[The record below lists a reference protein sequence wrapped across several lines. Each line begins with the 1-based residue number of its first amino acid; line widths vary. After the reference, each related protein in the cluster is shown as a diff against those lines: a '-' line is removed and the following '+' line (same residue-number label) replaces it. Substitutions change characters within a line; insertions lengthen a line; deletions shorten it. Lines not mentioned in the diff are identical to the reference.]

1 MATRSRIG
9 IQLKDESILSVYH
22 HWDGYPQWL
31 GRILKT
37 HFNTKELVS
46 ELIDGGDMSTC
57 WTKDR
62 WCETPFNMNEAAE
75 YGPQYYSQRGENCP
89 PRYDN
94 GMAEFFS
101 NGEEYSYIFR
111 NGEWVAYDMHQFDDT
126 WAPEIVDIPEGALAC

>member
-22 HWDGYPQWL
+22 HWDGYPSWL
-31 GRILKT
+31 GRILTT
-37 HFNTKELVS
+37 HYNTKEKVA
-46 ELIDGGDMSTC
+46 ELIDGGDMSSC
-57 WTKDR
+57 WSDSI
-62 WCETPFNMNEAAE
+62 WGEDLPEGQHSPE
-75 YGPQYYSQRGENCP
+75 YYSARGENCP
-89 PRYDN
+89 PRYDK

-101 NGEEYSYIFR
+101 MGEEYSYIFR

>member
-57 WTKDR
+57 WTDTVWGKDR
-62 WCETPFNMNEAAE
+62 TDGKK
-75 YGPQYYSQRGENCP
+75 YGPETYADRGEDCP
-89 PRYDN
+89 PRLDKN
-94 GMAEFFS
+94 MAEFLS
-101 NGEEYSYIFR
+101 MGEEYSYIFR